1 MTVKNKHLVLESNFI
16 REGVKNKLSLPEF
29 LLLSYFDNSFDLT
42 FNVEL
47 IKKVLQMSEEEILEA
62 YSSLLTKK
70 IIKVETVKNG
80 DGKMCDQISLEPF
93 YQNMILEDKS
103 QEKKQEKA
111 DIFSVFEAE
120 FGRTLSSMDFEIINA
135 WIEKGFSEELIK
147 AALKEATYNGVK
159 NLKYIDKIL
168 YEWHRKDLKT
178 TEDVSNH
185 MRGNDNEIPD
195 YETKVLNFDWLN
207 GSN

>member
-42 FNVEL
+42 FDVEL
-47 IKKVLQMSEEEILEA
+47 IKKILQMSEEEILEA
-62 YSSLLTKK
+62 YSSLLSKK

-111 DIFSVFEAE
+111 DIFSIFEAE

-135 WIEKGFSEELIK
+135 WLEKGFSEELIK

-168 YEWHRKDLKT
+168 YEWHRKGLKT

-185 MRGNDNEIPD
+185 MRGNDDEIPEF
-195 YETKVLNFDWLN
+195 ETKVLNFDWLN
-207 GSN
+207 ESN